1 MKRCKRSGEEATTSS
16 LRLSL
21 YWNSRTCHESR
32 TRKNKKSQTR
42 ICRYYTTN
50 NTVLRSIKN
59 SIFLF
64 LFPLFIP
71 SAVAWLYGIAYW
83 YTKRQGVGL
92 CANICKLTVN
102 NERSKDCN
110 LKNKCH
116 KITLID
122 LSCQIITTNIPFPS
136 YMQHWCMGLMAK
148 KCNTAILK
156 INSHHFSTSSA
167 PPAIRSHSPS
177 RTVSNRLRPRG
188 VPRTPLPPGTKSYS
202 HTDNW

>member
-1 MKRCKRSGEEATTSS
+1 MFSGGAFLYILYEEMQKVGWRSDNFVAEVVA
-16 LRLSL
+16 LLKL
-21 YWNSRTCHESR
+21 KNMSRIKNK
-32 TRKNKKSQTR
+32 KNKKSQTR

-148 KCNTAILK
+148 KLCINIPFHFAGCAFWYMLKLQNIRQSRYALLITAK
-156 INSHHFSTSSA
+156 T
-167 PPAIRSHSPS
+167 
-177 RTVSNRLRPRG
+177 NR
-188 VPRTPLPPGTKSYS
+188 
-202 HTDNW
+202 

>member
-1 MKRCKRSGEEATTSS
+1 MDSKLTHVVKKRGGIQNVVLYRRNTICLVVVHFCTFYMKRCKRSGEEATTSS

-50 NTVLRSIKN
+50 NTVLRSIRN

-92 CANICKLTVN
+92 CANICKLTALKKTTI
-102 NERSKDCN
+102 SKISVIKS
-110 LKNKCH
+110 LS
-116 KITLID
+116 LIY
-122 LSCQIITTNIPFPS
+122 P
-136 YMQHWCMGLMAK
+136 AK
-148 KCNTAILK
+148 
-156 INSHHFSTSSA
+156 
-167 PPAIRSHSPS
+167 
-177 RTVSNRLRPRG
+177 
-188 VPRTPLPPGTKSYS
+188 
-202 HTDNW
+202 